1 MSETQGLTGRQRAV
15 KRVLDLAIA
24 APVLVLTAPMIVGAC
39 LAARL
44 ATGQSGIFRQVRI
57 GRDGQPFE
65 VCKIRTMRVV
75 EGVDTN
81 VTTGHDVRITPAGAW
96 MRRWKIDELPQLL
109 NVIRGDM
116 SLVGPRP
123 DVPGFADLLSGADRV
138 VLSVRPGIT
147 GPATLA
153 FRDEERL
160 LTTVADPES
169 HNRTVLWPAKVA
181 LNREYVASWSV
192 GGDVQ
197 YLVDTLRGGS

>member
-1 MSETQGLTGRQRAV
+1 
-15 KRVLDLAIA
+15 
-24 APVLVLTAPMIVGAC
+24 
-39 LAARL
+39 
-44 ATGQSGIFRQVRI
+44 
-57 GRDGQPFE
+57 
-65 VCKIRTMRVV
+65 
-75 EGVDTN
+75 
-81 VTTGHDVRITPAGAW
+81 

-123 DVPGFADLLSGADRV
+123 DVPGFADRLSGADRV

-160 LTTVADPES
+160 LTTVADPEL

-197 YLVDTLRGGS
+197 YLVAHAARWVLMDATRAALALRRRRRWRKGWSWRRCARAGSRLQARTSSGSRRGWPSGRVAPTRWR

>member
-1 MSETQGLTGRQRAV
+1 MSETRGLAGRQRAV
-15 KRVLDLAIA
+15 KRVLDLAVA
-24 APVLVLTAPMIVGAC
+24 VPMLVLTAPLIVGAC

-44 ATGQSGIFRQVRI
+44 ETGQSGIFRQVRI

-65 VCKIRTMRVV
+65 VCKIRTMRAVV
-75 EGVDTN
+75 GVDTN
-81 VTTGHDVRITPAGAW
+81 VTTGHDVRITRSGAW
-96 MRRWKIDELPQLL
+96 MRRWKVDELPQLL

-192 GGDVQ
+192 GGDIH